1 MKFVMWNT
9 DSKRVR
15 LHSAKP
21 VGSIVYP
28 VTDEKYFFEDP
39 DSAIE
44 LIRPRLLGW
53 FSSILPPRRDW
64 ILPLASDDAY
74 PLDFGEDHYRRERSD
89 LDVAED
95 EAKAHEVTYDVAM
108 TSVQMM
114 AVKNFFTK
122 PLAFLMIVA
131 GVAFLLMVLTWII
144 TGLM

>member
-1 MKFVMWNT
+1 MFNT

-44 LIRPRLLGW
+44 LVRPRLFGW
-53 FSSILPPRRDW
+53 LPTILKDRREW
-64 ILPLASDDAY
+64 ILPVASDDAY
-74 PLDFGEDHYRRERSD
+74 PLHFTEPGYRQKRTD
-89 LDVAED
+89 LDVADD

-108 TSVQMM
+108 TTVQQT

-122 PLAFLMIVA
+122 PLAFLMVVSGI
-131 GVAFLLMVLTWII
+131 GFLAMLFTWIV
-144 TGLM
+144 TGLTA